1 MNEVEDHR
9 VRVAAERRARMRM
22 RLLEAVLA
30 TCATQTEGGLPALD
44 EVAERASV
52 SKATFYKYFTSVEQA
67 VEEVG
72 RTHVEEM
79 IDTLIRLF
87 DGPETP
93 FFRMTVALQ
102 LFLLR
107 GVIVP
112 AWAAF
117 ASRPDTLAYD
127 NVLLRGITTH
137 LEASRHAGIVEF
149 ADAEAAATIAI
160 GALREAMGYLARH
173 NSEVSREYVEE
184 VEVMILRAIGM
195 QRDAAAKAVR
205 DAVVFIRGIGPD
217 RLAWWRDPWVPRSD
231 GSHTGGEL
239 GQGALLLRP
248 A

>member
-1 MNEVEDHR
+1 
-9 VRVAAERRARMRM
+9 MRI
-22 RLLEAVLA
+22 RLLDAVLA
-30 TCATQTEGGLPALD
+30 TCATRTEGGLPALD
-44 EVAERASV
+44 DVVARASV
-52 SKATFYKYFTSVEQA
+52 SKATFYKYFTSVEEA

-72 RTHVEEM
+72 RIHVDEM
-79 IDTLIRLF
+79 IHTLMALF

-127 NVLLRGITTH
+127 NILLRGITTH
-137 LEASRHAGIVEF
+137 LEASCEAGIVQF

-160 GALREAMGYLARH
+160 GTLREAMGHLARQ
-173 NSEVSREYVEE
+173 NGEVSREYVEE

-195 QRDAAAKAVR
+195 EGEAAVKAVR

-217 RLAWWRDPWVPRSD
+217 RLTWWRDPWTSRSS
-231 GSHTGGEL
+231 GQL
-239 GQGALLLRP
+239 GQHTSLLRP